1 MLRIKRSGKAV
12 LALTACV
19 LMGTCAAAPAGMGLP
34 EGAGTE
40 WDFSGW
46 DATGQGM
53 PDFDAAGQKW
63 PGANT
68 EEKRDAAPKQEAEQE
83 ESAPGL
89 TIEKEVS
96 SETLYTDALETTAS
110 GTQKFT
116 TVRRGDFV
124 MESTVAASVIYPK
137 KKTIRYSF
145 PYGET
150 YYMEAVGLETPNK
163 KVGDPIAKI
172 YVSIDEIQLASM
184 ERQIQ
189 RMEERGETGATY
201 TEALERLEEMK
212 EALNTTEIVMEEDGI
227 LLEQETL
234 RFGTQISSYTIVVG
248 DPKERLLEVTNENKQ
263 FRFGQSVKV
272 SAKVNGVTCYGTGTV
287 ITASA
292 AMISEELAGTT
303 AYIRLDEE
311 SEYLY
316 DGSGFSVTVETVRMK
331 DVLLLDASAVYM
343 ANGTQMVKVKDEYG
357 LHAVGFTF
365 GRKNATTYWVVD
377 GLEEGAQILVQ

>member
-1 MLRIKRSGKAV
+1 MLRTKGSKKV
-12 LALTACV
+12 FLALTVCLV
-19 LMGTCAAAPAGMGLP
+19 MGTCSAAPAGFPGD
-34 EGAGTE
+34 AGEE
-40 WDFSGW
+40 WDFSNW
-46 DATGQGM
+46 EAMGQNR
-53 PDFDAAGQKW
+53 
-63 PGANT
+63 PGAA
-68 EEKRDAAPKQEAEQE
+68 EEKEKEQKQEQE

-89 TIEKEVS
+89 TIQKEIS
-96 SETLYTDALETTAS
+96 SETLYTDALENTVS

-150 YYMEAVGLETPNK
+150 YYMEAVGLETQNK
-163 KVGDPIAKI
+163 VAGDPIARI
-172 YVSIDEIQLASM
+172 FVAIDEIQLAAM

-189 RMEERGETGATY
+189 RMEERGETGAAY

-212 EALNTTEIVMEEDGI
+212 EALNTTEIVMEEDGV

-234 RFGTQISSYTIVVG
+234 RFGTQISSYTIVVA
-248 DPKERLLEVTNENKQ
+248 DPAERLLEVPNENKQ

-272 SAKVNGVTCYGTGTV
+272 AAKVNGVTCHGTGTV

-292 AMISEELAGTT
+292 AMISEDLAGTT

-357 LHAVGFTF
+357 LHAVGFSF
-365 GRKNATTYWVVD
+365 GRKNATTYWVID

>member
-1 MLRIKRSGKAV
+1 MLRTKRSGKAV
-12 LALTACV
+12 LALTVCI
-19 LMGTCAAAPAGMGLP
+19 LMGTCAAAPAGMPG
-34 EGAGTE
+34 GAGADWE
-40 WDFSGW
+40 FPEW
-46 DATGQGM
+46 DATGQTM
-53 PDFDAAGQKW
+53 PEWDATGQNW
-63 PGANT
+63 PGPKDT
-68 EEKRDAAPKQEAEQE
+68 EKKDTDLKPDKEQE

-89 TIEKEVS
+89 TIQKEVS
-96 SETLYTDALETTAS
+96 SETLYTDALETTVS
-110 GTQKFT
+110 GTQKYT
-116 TVRRGDFV
+116 TVRRGDFI

-137 KKTIRYSF
+137 QKRIRYDF
-145 PYGET
+145 PYGQT
-150 YYMEAVGLETPNK
+150 YYMEAVGLETQNK

-172 YVSIDEIQLASM
+172 FVAIDEIQLATM

-201 TEALERLEEMK
+201 VEALERLEEMK
-212 EALNTTEIVMEEDGI
+212 EALNTTEILMEEDGV

-234 RFGTQISSYTIVVG
+234 RFGTQISSYTIVVA
-248 DPKERLLEVTNENKQ
+248 DPKERLLEVPNENKQ

-292 AMISEELAGTT
+292 AMISEDLAGTT

-357 LHAVGFTF
+357 LHAVGFSF
-365 GRKNATTYWVVD
+365 GRKNATTYWVID

>member
-1 MLRIKRSGKAV
+1 MLRIKGRKRIF
-12 LALTACV
+12 LALTLCV
-19 LMGTCAAAPAGMGLP
+19 VMGTCSAAPAGMPG
-34 EGAGTE
+34 GAGGD
-40 WDFSGW
+40 WDFSDW
-46 DATGQGM
+46 NATGQTK
-53 PDFDAAGQKW
+53 PGQYT
-63 PGANT
+63 P
-68 EEKRDAAPKQEAEQE
+68 EKKPAEQDTAQNE
-83 ESAPGL
+83 EQEGL
-89 TIEKEVS
+89 TIQKEVS
-96 SETLYTDALETTAS
+96 SETLYTAALETQTS
-110 GTQKFT
+110 ETQKFT

-124 MESTVAASVIYPK
+124 MTSTVAASVVYPK
-137 KKTIRYSF
+137 QKSIRYDF
-145 PYGET
+145 PYGQT
-150 YYMEAVGLETPNK
+150 YYMEAVGLETANK
-163 KVGDPIAKI
+163 KAGDPIAKI
-172 YVSIDEIQLASM
+172 FVAIDEIQLAVM

-248 DPKERLLEVTNENKQ
+248 DPAERLLEVPNENKQ

-272 SAKVNGVTCYGTGTV
+272 SAKVNGVTCQGTGTV

-292 AMISEELAGTT
+292 AMISEDLAGTT
-303 AYIRLDEE
+303 AFIRLDED

-343 ANGTQMVKVKDEYG
+343 ANGTQMVKIKDEYG
-357 LHAVGFTF
+357 LHAVGFSF
-365 GRKNATTYWVVD
+365 GRKNANTYWVID

>member
-1 MLRIKRSGKAV
+1 MLKIKGRKRIF
-12 LALTACV
+12 LALTLCV
-19 LMGTCAAAPAGMGLP
+19 VMGTCSAAPAGLP
-34 EGAGTE
+34 GGAGGD
-40 WDFSGW
+40 WDFSDW
-46 DATGQGM
+46 NATGQTKPGQYT
-53 PDFDAAGQKW
+53 PEKQPAGQNAAQK
-63 PGANT
+63 T
-68 EEKRDAAPKQEAEQE
+68 EDVTE
-83 ESAPGL
+83 GL
-89 TIEKEVS
+89 TIQKEVS
-96 SETLYTDALETTAS
+96 SETLYKDALETQTAES
-110 GTQKFT
+110 QKYT

-124 MESTVAASVIYPK
+124 MTSTVAASVVYPK
-137 KKTIRYSF
+137 QKTIRYDF
-145 PYGET
+145 PYGQT
-150 YYMEAVGLETPNK
+150 YYMEAVGMETPNK

-172 YVSIDEIQLASM
+172 FVAMDEIQLAMM

-234 RFGTQISSYTIVVG
+234 RFGTQISSYTIVVA
-248 DPKERLLEVTNENKQ
+248 DPAERLLEVSNENKQ

-272 SAKVNGVTCYGTGTV
+272 SAKVNGVTCQGTGTV

-292 AMISEELAGTT
+292 AMISEDLAGTT
-303 AYIRLDEE
+303 AFIRLDEE

-357 LHAVGFTF
+357 LHAVGFSF
-365 GRKNATTYWVVD
+365 GRKNANTYWVID
-377 GLEEGAQILVQ
+377 GLEEGTQILVQ

>member
-1 MLRIKRSGKAV
+1 MLRTKRSGKV
-12 LALTACV
+12 ILALTVCI
-19 LMGTCAAAPAGMGLP
+19 LMGTCAAAPAGMPGN
-34 EGAGTE
+34 AGGE
-40 WDFSGW
+40 WDFSEW
-46 DATGQGM
+46 ETGRQDRPWQNDTG
-53 PDFDAAGQKW
+53 DKE
-63 PGANT
+63 T
-68 EEKRDAAPKQEAEQE
+68 EQKQEQEQE
-83 ESAPGL
+83 ENEPGL
-89 TIEKEVS
+89 TIQKEVS
-96 SETLYTDALETTAS
+96 SETLYTDALEHTVS

-137 KKTIRYSF
+137 KKTVRYSF

-150 YYMEAVGLETPNK
+150 YYMEAVGLETQNK
-163 KVGDPIAKI
+163 VAGDPIARI
-172 YVSIDEIQLASM
+172 FVAIDEIQLAAM

-234 RFGTQISSYTIVVG
+234 RFGTQISSYTIVVA
-248 DPKERLLEVTNENKQ
+248 DPKERLLEVPNENKQ

-272 SAKVNGVTCYGTGTV
+272 SAKVNGVTCHGTGTV

-357 LHAVGFTF
+357 LHAVGFSF
-365 GRKNATTYWVVD
+365 GRKNANTYWVID
-377 GLEEGAQILVQ
+377 GLEEGAQILVQK